1 MEVLISLI
9 CLGRLC
15 YTTKVLYRLYFCTI
29 SFCNFLQIKA
39 HFYCFL
45 YLCIYFL
52 QCQWTLAEPGRH
64 QILIESCA
72 FHHYSVPWLVND
84 HAHQLLITSNYSG
97 EGRLT
102 KLFFI
107 YSFNKYSWGAYSVPG
122 IIQNTGDSKVAGSE

>member
-52 QCQWTLAEPGRH
+52 KCQWTLAGPGRH
-64 QILIESCA
+64 QRLIESCA
-72 FHHYSVPWLVND
+72 FHYHIVPWLVND

-97 EGRLT
+97 GGKACKVVLH
-102 KLFFI
+102 LFIQQIFMV
-107 YSFNKYSWGAYSVPG
+107 AY
-122 IIQNTGDSKVAGSE
+122 IQNTGDSKVAGSE